1 MGQALAI
8 GDHLRSWRQRRRMS
22 QLDLACEAD
31 ISTRH
36 VSFLETGRSRPSRD
50 MVLHLADRLD
60 VPLRERNVLLVAAGF
75 APVFAERPLHDPAL
89 AAARAAVDLVLAGH
103 EPYPALAV
111 DRHWNLVAANAAA
124 TRLIAGIA
132 PELMTPPVNVMRA
145 ALHPKGLA
153 PRTANLLEWRGHL
166 LERLRRQAETTADP
180 ILTDLCE
187 ELAAYPAPRPAGP
200 HAAPNPN
207 AVAIP
212 FRLLTDAGT
221 LSFISTTTVFG
232 TPVDITLSELA
243 IEAFYPANAETAEAL
258 RRMAG

>member
-1 MGQALAI
+1 
-8 GDHLRSWRQRRRMS
+8 
-22 QLDLACEAD
+22 
-31 ISTRH
+31 
-36 VSFLETGRSRPSRD
+36 
-50 MVLHLADRLD
+50 MVLHLAERLD

-89 AAARAAVDLVLAGH
+89 APARAAVDLVLAGH

-124 TRLIAGIA
+124 TRLMAGIA
-132 PELMTPPVNVMRA
+132 PELTVPPVNVMRV

-153 PRTANLLEWRGHL
+153 PRTANFLEWRGHL

-180 ILTDLCE
+180 VLSNLCE
-187 ELAAYPAPRPAGP
+187 ELAAYRAPRSTSP
-200 HAAPNPN
+200 HTAPNPN

-212 FRLLTDAGT
+212 FQLITDAGT

-243 IEAFYPANAETAEAL
+243 IEAFYPSNAETAEAL
-258 RRMAG
+258 RRAPA

>member
-8 GDHLRSWRQRRRMS
+8 GDHLRTWRQRRRMS

-50 MVLHLADRLD
+50 MLLHLAERLD
-60 VPLRERNVLLVAAGF
+60 VPLRERNVLLVSAGF
-75 APVFAERPLHDPAL
+75 APVFAERPLDDPAL
-89 AAARAAVDLVLAGH
+89 TPAREAVDLVLAGH
-103 EPYPALAV
+103 DPYPALAV
-111 DRHWNLVAANAAA
+111 DRHWVLVAANRAA
-124 TRLIAGIA
+124 TRLMSGIA
-132 PELMTPPVNVMRA
+132 PELTTPPVNVIRV

-180 ILTDLCE
+180 VVAELCTE
-187 ELAAYPAPRPAGP
+187 IAAYPAPRPTGP

-212 FRLLTDAGT
+212 FQLITDAGT

-243 IEAFYPANAETAEAL
+243 IEAFYPSNAETAEAL
-258 RRMAG
+258 RRAPA